1 MEKADAIMK
10 LDFYF
15 AKRFMSTLLGLFLL
29 FFAFYVLLDMVE
41 ELRQFDVNKIGFLSI
56 LHLTALNVP
65 AGLYRILPLIVILA
79 TITMFLNLARKS
91 ELVVTRAAGRSA
103 LRSLVAP
110 VLVAFLLGCL
120 AVAMFNPIVAATTKQ
135 YETVASRYSERKT
148 SVLSI
153 SKEGLWLRQGNEDG
167 QIVIRAER
175 SNLDGTHLFAVS
187 FVAFSNEGAPTYRV
201 EAESAMLT
209 EGAWV
214 LENTK
219 KWDFV
224 GTGIP
229 EQTATKSPK
238 MKITSDL
245 TPDQIRD
252 SFGTPSAI
260 PVWELPSFINRLE
273 RAGFSARQHRVLA
286 ANGIGFA
293 ADALCDGDDWGRFYH
308 APHTLWQD
316 RHDGAPGDPYRIHGL
331 LHPKFLSDSW
341 RKWSNTNHAGRLG
354 HPYSRGAHDA
364 GTPVTSGGWMTARLL
379 LALVLSFFGLAASA
393 ASDNTSLLADRVEI
407 VADKTIVASGNVEIL
422 YQDYRLRAPLLIYD
436 SEAETLTIEGPIT
449 LQQGDR
455 ITVLADSA
463 ELDRAMANGIMRS
476 ARLVL
481 DQQLQIAATEIHRV
495 DGRYSQLYQAVAS
508 SCQVCA
514 DNPVPLWQIPGKEG
528 HSRSRERVNFIFT
541 VRSFGHSMCR

>member
-1 MEKADAIMK
+1 MK

-273 RAGFSARQHRVLA
+273 RAGFSARQHRVWLQMELALPLMLSAMVMIGAGFTMRHTRFGKTGMMVLLAILTGFTVFFIRNFSQILGENGQIPIMLA
-286 ANGIGFA
+286 AWATPIA
-293 ADALCDGDDWGRFYH
+293 AVLM
-308 APHTLWQD
+308 TL
-316 RHDGAPGDPYRIHGL
+316 GL
-331 LHPKFLSDSW
+331 LLHL
-341 RKWSNTNHAGRLG
+341 
-354 HPYSRGAHDA
+354 
-364 GTPVTSGGWMTARLL
+364 
-379 LALVLSFFGLAASA
+379 
-393 ASDNTSLLADRVEI
+393 E
-407 VADKTIVASGNVEIL
+407 
-422 YQDYRLRAPLLIYD
+422 
-436 SEAETLTIEGPIT
+436 
-449 LQQGDR
+449 
-455 ITVLADSA
+455 
-463 ELDRAMANGIMRS
+463 
-476 ARLVL
+476 
-481 DQQLQIAATEIHRV
+481 
-495 DGRYSQLYQAVAS
+495 DG
-508 SCQVCA
+508 
-514 DNPVPLWQIPGKEG
+514 
-528 HSRSRERVNFIFT
+528 
-541 VRSFGHSMCR
+541 